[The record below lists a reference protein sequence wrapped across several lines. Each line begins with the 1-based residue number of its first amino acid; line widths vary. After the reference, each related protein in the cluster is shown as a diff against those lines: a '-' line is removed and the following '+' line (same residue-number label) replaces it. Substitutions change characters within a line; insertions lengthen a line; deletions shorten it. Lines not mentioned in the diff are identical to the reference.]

1 MWQMCSYVPQ
11 SLLSGA
17 LSEDKLAE
25 LTASFF
31 LETFVH
37 AKEKVRTQ
45 KLLFKAPDIHLR
57 FAFSQCWCSG
67 LTF

>member
-37 AKEKVRTQ
+37 AKEKVTTQ
-45 KLLFKAPDIHLR
+45 IGFLNVF
-57 FAFSQCWCSG
+57 
-67 LTF
+67 LTHQFNF

>member
-37 AKEKVRTQ
+37 AKEKVHH
-45 KLLFKAPDIHLR
+45 KNDPFGIEIN
-57 FAFSQCWCSG
+57 
-67 LTF
+67 